1 MGYRVPP
8 RWSLIVVLAA
18 LACLGIPG
26 AAAAQGD
33 AANFGVHAGG
43 ALAYLTVPK
52 GSSRQMGTAREV
64 GAFGAFPVGW
74 KNMYFR
80 PELAWEHFQSKVEG
94 RTFTEKYMA
103 VPLLVHFEVAGMY
116 LAEGPVLKKALA
128 IDIDGEDVTGNV
140 KNDISLMIVAG
151 IRRRMLGA
159 ELRWDQGFRSL
170 QKTLV
175 PGDVYVRNRAITLHA
190 VLSFGGHQ

>member
-1 MGYRVPP
+1 M
-8 RWSLIVVLAA
+8 
-18 LACLGIPG
+18 
-26 AAAAQGD
+26 
-33 AANFGVHAGG
+33 
-43 ALAYLTVPK
+43 LAYLTVPK
-52 GSSRQMGTAREV
+52 GTSRQMGTASEV
-64 GAFGAFPVGW
+64 GVFGAVPVGW

-80 PELAWEHFQSKVEG
+80 PELAYERFQSKVEG
-94 RTFTEKYMA
+94 RKFTESYMA

-128 IDIDGEDVTGNV
+128 IDVDGTDITGNV
-140 KNDISLMIVAG
+140 KNDVSLMIVAG

-170 QKTLV
+170 QKSLV

-190 VLSFGGHQ
+190 VLAFGGHQ